1 MRIEI
6 NEEIKRIIDEYPG
19 NKGAKKSVLKIY
31 AALWILE
38 KRKNKW
44 GYFPVSSSYL
54 KKINVR
60 YFKIIDYFEEIG
72 LLESYKRPF
81 DDENN
86 LFESKMR
93 KYWSSVYGICMR
105 YRFLKD
111 INGEKIEVGLIS
123 KEKKR
128 WYEITK
134 KSLEEVGFKDVWISR
149 DDYGRRLYHNGVR
162 GYREVFKGY
171 WSIDSVASH
180 PRLLWLEM
188 KEKGL
193 IDKEYNDIFE
203 SGKDF
208 YDEMIRLLDLE
219 SRREAKDIFME
230 WINGRGWVSNYK
242 IKDIFKITN
251 DYIESNKKID
261 YKYMSSKLQ
270 RIESSI
276 WIDDLLENI
285 PTDWALTIHDCLI
298 IKENDVDKIFE
309 WCKEKYPQLEFK
321 KTLIC

>member
-6 NEEIKRIIDEYPG
+6 NEEIKRLINEYPG
-19 NKGAKKSVLKIY
+19 NKGAKKSALRVY
-31 AALWILE
+31 AALWVLE

-60 YFKIIDYFEEIG
+60 YFKIIDYFEKVH

-81 DDENN
+81 DDEHN

-105 YRFLKD
+105 YRFLMD
-111 INGEKIEVGLIS
+111 ISGEKIEVGLVS
-123 KEKKR
+123 REKKR
-128 WYEITK
+128 WYDITK
-134 KSLEEVGFKDVWISR
+134 KSLEEVGFNEVWISR

-180 PRLLWLEM
+180 PRLLWLEL
-188 KEKGL
+188 KEKGV
-193 IDKEYNDIFE
+193 IDKEYNKIFDN
-203 SGKDF
+203 GKDF
-208 YDEMIRLLDLE
+208 YDELMRLLDLE
-219 SRREAKDIFME
+219 SRKEAKDIFAE
-230 WINGRGWVSNYK
+230 WINGKGWVSNFK
-242 IKDIFKITN
+242 IKDLFKN
-251 DYIESNKKID
+251 VNGYIESNKKID
-261 YKYMSSKLQ
+261 YKYMGSKLQ

-298 IKENDVDKIFE
+298 VKENDVDKIFE